1 MKLKLI
7 LLLLMTN
14 TLYAQSTIPESIKDE
29 IKTALSYYP
38 DLKNTAINFE
48 FKKNI
53 KKSTMQA
60 QPSFGSVF
68 RKKGKRSY
76 NIYISET
83 VNISG
88 DILYTKD
95 MPKEVIIGWIGHELG
110 HVMDYRNRSNFN
122 LIWFGV
128 KYLLSDNHIAEA
140 ERSAD
145 TFAVKSG
152 MEKYILITKNFILNQ
167 ANIDEKYI
175 ARINKYYLS
184 PEEIMEII
192 NQRDLESSKS

>member
-38 DLKNTAINFE
+38 DLKNIAINFE